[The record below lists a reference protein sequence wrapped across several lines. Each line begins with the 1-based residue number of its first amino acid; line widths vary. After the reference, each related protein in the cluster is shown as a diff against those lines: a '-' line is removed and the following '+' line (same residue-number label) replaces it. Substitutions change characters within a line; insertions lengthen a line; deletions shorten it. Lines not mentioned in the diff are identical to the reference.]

1 MDKSL
6 IAALLLFPC
15 VALGQT
21 HTLPGNNVVPSGA
34 TLTLQSGSTTDFN
47 AGATVDFTGA
57 TVTGLG
63 AGSGTVTSFSAG
75 NLSPLFTTSVAT
87 ATTTPA
93 LTFSL
98 STAGAHTFLGNETA
112 STAAPHYV
120 QPAFTDLSGTATDA
134 QVPDSHNQTAMP
146 NLTSNGFVKTS
157 GGVGTLSIDTAS
169 YQPLDGD
176 LTSLSGA
183 AGTNTIYYRSAAD
196 TWSAVTIG
204 ANMTFS
210 AGTLNSVAGGAG
222 TVTTTG
228 SPATG
233 NLTKFSGA
241 TSITNADLTGDVTT
255 SGGVATTLAAGNA
268 GNLNSGTLLAA
279 RMPALTG
286 DVTTTA
292 GAVATTI
299 ANDAVTFAKF
309 QNITDVRLLGR
320 NAGSAGDMQEITLGT
335 NLSFTGTTLNAAG
348 GGGGTPGG
356 STTQV
361 QYNNAGAFGGITN
374 ATSDGTTMTLTSPK
388 IITSINDTNA
398 NELLKFTATGSAVNE
413 FTVANAATGNSP
425 TLSATGGDT
434 NVSISLAPQGTG
446 SVGIGA
452 TTYAGNTPKFIVSD
466 TTDTLNVVFQNTA
479 TTARGSPLLTLQAP
493 LTTAISDGKAFSVV
507 ATSGG
512 TAESFSRGMFYTD
525 GSYGVGPG
533 SSTRDTF
540 LDRSAS
546 NTFRISS
553 DRSSGLGNLVVNGGI
568 GVGTSTVAT
577 GVVNANVGFR
587 IAGAAPGNYELTG
600 NGTNFIAKASDI
612 PNGSSAQQTGFTA
625 DTYLAGSVIT
635 VNAGDFTVGANYR
648 CTFDMAKTGG
658 TATPIVTIR
667 VGTAGTTSDT
677 AVQTITWAAGT
688 NVADTGTFEIRVN
701 FRAVGAS
708 ATVASFGQCNHN
720 LAATGLTSTGASG
733 NGTISNTTSSTFNS
747 TAATKI
753 GISFNG
759 GASFGG
765 TNNVVQAYYSQP

>member
-112 STAAPHYV
+112 STAAQNTVH
-120 QPAFTDLSGTATDA
+120 PACTDLSGTAPDA

-210 AGTLNSVAGGAG
+210 AGTLNSVAGGPATG
-222 TVTTTG
+222 TTTG

-388 IITSINDTNA
+388 IVTDLKDTNGNSMLA
-398 NELLKFTATGSAVNE
+398 FTPTASSVNG
-413 FTVANAATGNSP
+413 FTMTNAATG
-425 TLSATGGDT
+425 
-434 NVSISLAPQGTG
+434 
-446 SVGIGA
+446 
-452 TTYAGNTPKFIVSD
+452 TP
-466 TTDTLNVVFQNTA
+466 
-479 TTARGSPLLTLQAP
+479 
-493 LTTAISDGKAFSVV
+493 
-507 ATSGG
+507 
-512 TAESFSRGMFYTD
+512 
-525 GSYGVGPG
+525 
-533 SSTRDTF
+533 ST
-540 LDRSAS
+540 
-546 NTFRISS
+546 I
-553 DRSSGLGNLVVNGGI
+553 
-568 GVGTSTVAT
+568 
-577 GVVNANVGFR
+577 
-587 IAGAAPGNYELTG
+587 
-600 NGTNFIAKASDI
+600 
-612 PNGSSAQQTGFTA
+612 Q
-625 DTYLAGSVIT
+625 
-635 VNAGDFTVGANYR
+635 
-648 CTFDMAKTGG
+648 
-658 TATPIVTIR
+658 
-667 VGTAGTTSDT
+667 
-677 AVQTITWAAGT
+677 
-688 NVADTGTFEIRVN
+688 
-701 FRAVGAS
+701 
-708 ATVASFGQCNHN
+708 
-720 LAATGLTSTGASG
+720 LAATGTDTNIHLRLTPKGTGAVLIPTGTTSFPSIAFSANTNSGIRNISGSPTILAGGTDIAAFVSTPRLGLASTAPLAWSSGSDPSAAPDVQLVRHGAGGLQINNGTTFQYGYLIAGTRDAGTSNIANALTSYHV
-733 NGTISNTTSSTFNS
+733 TSSIGS
-747 TAATKI
+747 IAA
-753 GISFNG
+753 G
-759 GASFGG
+759 
-765 TNNVVQAYYSQP
+765 